1 MAAAPSGRLTAVLV
15 ALTALT
21 AFALWLTPVALAS
34 VALTSDVALD
44 AIDSCVR
51 KLNPDV
57 DVGYERIVARCP
69 DLVVRLEQ
77 GRWAAWLPRDWKRPN
92 NDLSAGGLRE
102 LRELLAN
109 APDAGN
115 RAPSV
120 ASLPAV
126 LASLAQQDSAAVGW
140 WTQTR
145 TWLREAFER
154 REQAT
159 GEGWLARL
167 IAQNGLSQA
176 VLEIVSYAALAL
188 VVVLAGA
195 ILVNELRVGGAL
207 GRLRK
212 RFAARP
218 AFVRAGVP
226 HAGPTRA
233 DVQNAAV
240 LQRPR
245 VLLEL
250 IIACLAEDSRLP
262 PARGLTVRE
271 LTRLARLPDQA
282 DRDRLAELARVS
294 ERVRFSN
301 TGVSEA
307 AITTV
312 VEDGWLL
319 LGRLRPRAA
328 IPEAGRHP

>member
-1 MAAAPSGRLTAVLV
+1 MAAARSGRVTAMLV

-21 AFALWLTPVALAS
+21 TFALWMTPVATAS
-34 VALTSDVALD
+34 VAMTSDVAWD
-44 AIDSCVR
+44 AIDTCVR

-57 DVGYERIVARCP
+57 DVGYERIAARCP

-109 APDAGN
+109 VPDAGN

-126 LASLAQQDSAAVGW
+126 LASLAQQDSAPVGW

-145 TWLREAFER
+145 IWLREAFER

-195 ILVNELRVGGAL
+195 IVVNELRVGGAL
-207 GRLRK
+207 GSLRK
-212 RFAARP
+212 RFAARAAP
-218 AFVRAGVP
+218 VRAGVP
-226 HAGPTRA
+226 HAGPTR
-233 DVQNAAV
+233 DDLQHAAV

-245 VLLEL
+245 MLLEL
-250 IIACLAEDSRLP
+250 IIACLTEDSRLP

-294 ERVRFSN
+294 ERVRFSD

-307 AITTV
+307 AVTTV

-319 LGRLRPRAA
+319 LGRLRPRA
-328 IPEAGRHP
+328 GDS